1 MFLNMLAFV
10 ILFIIAIGMVGMSCN
25 CLFIFLGFLG
35 FKDKES
41 RTGKM
46 ISGIFTII
54 SVVAT
59 VFYWYWLGGCA
70 GWWM

>member
-10 ILFIIAIGMVGMSCN
+10 ILFIIGIGMALMSGS
-25 CLFIFLGFLG
+25 CLFVFLGFLSMH
-35 FKDKES
+35 DEEAN
-41 RTGKM
+41 TGKL
-46 ISGIFTII
+46 ISGVFTVI
-54 SVVAT
+54 SVVAS